1 MNNMLQYTMKLIK
14 EFLEAL
20 VLATILGAPLAYYI
34 LFVLK
39 A

>member
-1 MNNMLQYTMKLIK
+1 MNLIK
-14 EFLEAL
+14 DFFQAL

-39 A
+39 P